1 MRKHATILAALAAVF
16 MVACGGE
23 KNPSG
28 GSNAPEMPA
37 DVVIT
42 SKTTHSAVIQWSEA
56 KGAENYEWKLDEGS
70 ATVQTNTTK
79 NTYVIID
86 KLSQGHSYSFV
97 VRSVA
102 GSEVSV
108 WSSTLTI
115 EIEGSTTPDNPEN
128 PESPDP
134 EDPATPDTP
143 VTDAVYA
150 QFQIPAAEEDGK
162 ARAFPGA
169 EGGGMYT
176 TGGRGGSVYH
186 VTNLNDNGPGSL
198 RYGLAQSGKR
208 TIIFDVAGI
217 IELRSKLAITKGD
230 VTIAGQT
237 APGDGICLK
246 NYTFQIAASNVIV
259 RFIRCRMGDET
270 ATEDDAI
277 QILNRN
283 TPFTN
288 IIIDHC
294 SVSWCTDECA
304 SFYGMKNFS
313 FQWNIVSESLR
324 ESIHEKGTHGYG
336 GIWGGEDA
344 AYHHNLLA
352 HHDSRNPRI
361 DHDYVSTQ
369 KGPLN
374 IVNNVIYNWRGNTC
388 YGGESKSGSERKK
401 YNIINNY
408 YKPGPATSSHYW
420 FLDITTSCSNCEAS
434 DAGSVV
440 PGCFYMTGNYM
451 LGQNEMNTDNWKG
464 TSKTAPSGCKSGSAF
479 TYPDNPTTIRT
490 QSAQDAFN
498 SVLNGAGAS
507 LKRDAVD
514 VRIAGEVRNGKAT
527 YKGSKSGISGLI
539 DTQGDVGGW
548 PEYKATSEELAKVT
562 DTDGDGMPDWFE
574 DQFGLKKNEA
584 SDGKQKWLDKNGRYT
599 NLEMYL
605 QYLVKEIVI
614 TQYQ

>member
-1 MRKHATILAALAAVF
+1 MMKHAIILASLAAVF
-16 MVACGGE
+16 IVACGGE
-23 KNPSG
+23 NNPSG
-28 GSNAPEMPA
+28 SVAPEMPTG
-37 DVVIT
+37 VILT
-42 SKTTHSAVIQWSEA
+42 SKTTHSAVVQWDEA
-56 KGAENYEWKLDEGS
+56 KGAESYEWKLDEGS
-70 ATVQTNTTK
+70 ATVQTSTIK
-79 NTYVIID
+79 STYVIID
-86 KLSQGHSYSFV
+86 NLSQGHNYSFV

-102 GSEVSV
+102 GNEVSV

-115 EIEGSTTPDNPEN
+115 EIEGSTTPDNPGTPDN
-128 PESPDP
+128 PDNPDNP
-134 EDPATPDTP
+134 DTPDTP

-150 QFQIPAAEEDGK
+150 QFQIPSVEEDGK

-208 TIIFDVAGI
+208 TIVFDVAGI

-246 NYTFQIAASNVIV
+246 NYTFQIAASNVVV
-259 RFIRCRMGDET
+259 RYIRCRMGDET
-270 ATEDDAI
+270 KTEDDAI

-361 DHDYVSTQ
+361 DHDF
-369 KGPLN
+369 
-374 IVNNVIYNWRGNTC
+374 VIDFINMCPIY
-388 YGGESKSGSERKK
+388 KK
-401 YNIINNY
+401 
-408 YKPGPATSSHYW
+408 
-420 FLDITTSCSNCEAS
+420 
-434 DAGSVV
+434 V
-440 PGCFYMTGNYM
+440 
-451 LGQNEMNTDNWKG
+451 
-464 TSKTAPSGCKSGSAF
+464 
-479 TYPDNPTTIRT
+479 
-490 QSAQDAFN
+490 
-498 SVLNGAGAS
+498 
-507 LKRDAVD
+507 
-514 VRIAGEVRNGKAT
+514 
-527 YKGSKSGISGLI
+527 
-539 DTQGDVGGW
+539 
-548 PEYKATSEELAKVT
+548 
-562 DTDGDGMPDWFE
+562 
-574 DQFGLKKNEA
+574 
-584 SDGKQKWLDKNGRYT
+584 
-599 NLEMYL
+599 YL
-605 QYLVKEIVI
+605 
-614 TQYQ
+614 